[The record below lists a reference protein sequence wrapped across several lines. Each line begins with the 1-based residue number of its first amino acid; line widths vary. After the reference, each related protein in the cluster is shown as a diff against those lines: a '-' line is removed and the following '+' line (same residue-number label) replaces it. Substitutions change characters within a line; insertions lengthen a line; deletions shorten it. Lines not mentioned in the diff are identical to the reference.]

1 MKRST
6 ICLAALI
13 LALPAAAMASV
24 WQGAVETAETYDV
37 RAGAEGIVETLPL
50 RVGEYVTADTEAAG
64 IRESRVF
71 APFDGRVSGIR
82 VLEGEEAAGQT
93 VLTLEPVSPYEV
105 YCSVKDA
112 YKTVQNTKV
121 SGGQRVWVRCA
132 ADGSHRA
139 VGRIT
144 TVDGLEFHTEILG
157 GELFIGESVFIYR
170 EGSFKD
176 EDRLGT
182 GTVVESDETG
192 ISAKGVILS
201 MEVAEGEEVERGE
214 LLFTLA
220 SSDAL
225 VTRCGAEG
233 WATEILAE
241 AGKNTEENAVLA
253 RISTAQQLA
262 VEAQVEDTEVLK
274 EGAQLSYWRA
284 DDPHTLH
291 ACRVKRVL
299 KDVGSEKITAVL
311 ESLEEEVLPIGL
323 TVYVTDEAQ

>member
-1 MKRST
+1 MRKV
-6 ICLAALI
+6 IMGLLALL
-13 LALPAAAMASV
+13 LALPAAVSASV
-24 WQGAVETAETYDV
+24 WQGTVETAETSDV

-50 RVGEYVTADTEAAG
+50 RVGEYVTAATEAAG

-71 APFDGRVSGIR
+71 APFDGRISGIR
-82 VLEGEEAAGQT
+82 ILEGEEAAGQT
-93 VLTLEPVSPYEV
+93 VMTLEPVSPYDL

-112 YKTVQNTKV
+112 YKTVENTTV
-121 SGGQRVWVRCA
+121 SGGQRVWIRCA

-144 TVDGLEFHTEILG
+144 TVDGLEFHAEILG
-157 GELFIGESVFIYR
+157 GELFIGEAVFIYR

-182 GTVVESDETG
+182 GTVVESDETS
-192 ISAKGVILS
+192 ITAEGVILS

-225 VTRCGAEG
+225 TARCGAEG
-233 WATEILAE
+233 WVTEILAG
-241 AGKNTEENAVLA
+241 AGESVKENAVLA

-262 VEAQVEDTEVLK
+262 VEAQVEDAAVLR

-284 DDPHTLH
+284 DDPHSLH

-299 KDVGSEKITAVL
+299 KDVGSEKITAIL
-311 ESLEEEVLPIGL
+311 ESTEEKVMPIGL
-323 TVYVTDEAQ
+323 TVYVTDETE